1 MDEVLDV
8 MPDRIHKHP
17 TSANPLPQLP
27 KQNGTKPEGLHH
39 RGGVPPSLQRG
50 SRHIILMS
58 SRSRGVFAT
67 PEITLSLISLLKFS
81 DVMPSIS
88 STSCRF
94 YAMLPMPGF

>member
-1 MDEVLDV
+1 
-8 MPDRIHKHP
+8 
-17 TSANPLPQLP
+17 
-27 KQNGTKPEGLHH
+27 
-39 RGGVPPSLQRG
+39 
-50 SRHIILMS
+50 MS